1 MKVAILTYY
10 NVHNHGSSLQ
20 AFGLKRVLE
29 NLNCDV
35 SFLTFDR
42 NYDFIPKENSKK
54 YKLDMSSIGFFVKYM
69 FERGA
74 DNILF
79 NLKKRNVLNIFTRN
93 NLPVSGRYSDFEGDL
108 VVIGSDEVF
117 SVEVGI
123 NPFFYGVG
131 LKASKVIS
139 YAASFGPTT
148 KELIEKRKLGGM
160 LRGCIGDLDAI
171 SVRDQNSK
179 NLVSFYT
186 GQSPALVVDP
196 VILYGYKDEQKQF
209 RPQDDNYIIV
219 YSYDKNFNDKETSG
233 IIKKYARE
241 HGYRVYSIGYYHRW
255 CDKNICPDPIEML
268 GYFKN
273 AKIVVTDTFHGAV
286 VSLITETQFVVKI
299 SGNKNKLEFLLSEY
313 SLDNRIMDNIKQFED
328 VAEKKIDYEKVNSLL
343 EENRQHSIEF
353 LKDNMVEIC

>member
-20 AFGLKRVLE
+20 AFGLKKVLE
-29 NLNCDV
+29 NMNCDV

-54 YKLDMSSIGFFVKYM
+54 YKLGMSSIVFFIKYM
-69 FERGA
+69 FERGI

-79 NLKKRNVLNIFTRN
+79 NLKKRSVLNIFTKN
-93 NLPVSGRYSDFEGDL
+93 SLPVSGRYSDFEGDL

-117 SVEVGI
+117 SVEIGI
-123 NPFFYGVG
+123 NPFFYGAG
-131 LKASKVIS
+131 LKAIKVIS

-148 KELIEKRKLGGM
+148 KELIEERKLGGL
-160 LRGCIGDLDAI
+160 LRGCISDLDAV

-186 GQSPALVVDP
+186 GQTPTLVVDP
-196 VILYGYKDEQKQF
+196 VILYGYKDEQKRFQS
-209 RPQDDNYIIV
+209 QKDDYIIV
-219 YSYDKNFNDKETSG
+219 YSYDKNFNDKKTSE
-233 IIKKYARE
+233 IIKKYARKY
-241 HGYRVYSIGYYHRW
+241 GYKVYSIGYYHRW

-273 AKIVVTDTFHGAV
+273 AKMVITDTFHGAV
-286 VSLITETQFVVKI
+286 VSLITEAQFIVKL

-313 SLDNRIMDNIKQFED
+313 SLNYRIIDDINQLQT
-328 VAEKKIDYEKVNSLL
+328 VAEKKIDYSKVNFLL
-343 EENRQHSIEF
+343 EENRQHSLEF
-353 LKDNMVEIC
+353 LKNNMVKKC